1 MWKTWVGLE
10 NEMTVSSNAAGN
22 HGKIIKN
29 LSPNFPPRKS
39 ALKNQ
44 RKKAAE
50 KRRTPKKRKAPRR
63 EGGEDLALAP
73 PSLAGKGAGG

>member
-39 ALKNQ
+39 ALNE
-44 RKKAAE
+44 E
-50 KRRTPKKRKAPRR
+50 KIETGLDKSVFI
-63 EGGEDLALAP
+63 EGTVFPGFSNENG
-73 PSLAGKGAGG
+73 S